1 MHRQNKRAFTLIE
14 LLVVIAIIALLIGIL
29 LPALGKA
36 RAAARQLKDSS
47 QIKGIHQGMVTWA
60 QQNDERY
67 PLPSEV
73 DPDAFTIRENGV
85 DPSDPSSLVQNDAT
99 RHIFSLL
106 INNGTVTE
114 ELYIS
119 PAEQGAIEEYDG
131 YQVDR
136 PESAF
141 DEDRAQWDPAF
152 RAVPNDTAI
161 GDDQNDTDPGS
172 FSYAHTPPFGARKQ
186 EYWRDTFQ
194 AQSAVLGNRG
204 AAWELTNQTG
214 RWELEEG
221 NTIDTTNY
229 SEPVG
234 KNSNTLLIHGS
245 RVKWEGNIAYNDN
258 HVDFETEPDPDDVTW
273 NFSAISQA
281 EDRNAPD
288 NLHHNEDDADR
299 TETEELD
306 GSYNIVSNNSDE
318 RNNFIRSYN
327 DEVNA
332 SNPRDI
338 TINLFLD

>member
-1 MHRQNKRAFTLIE
+1 
-14 LLVVIAIIALLIGIL
+14 
-29 LPALGKA
+29 
-36 RAAARQLKDSS
+36 
-47 QIKGIHQGMVTWA
+47 MVTWA

-186 EYWRDTFQ
+186 EYWRDTFK

-204 AAWELTNQTG
+204 ASWTLENAEG
-214 RWELEEG
+214 DDRRWELIEDEE
-221 NTIDTTNY
+221 ISIPEYDT
-229 SEPVG
+229 PVG
-234 KNSNTLLIHGS
+234 DNSNTLLIHGS
-245 RVKWEGNIAYNDN
+245 GVSWEGNIAYNDN
-258 HVDFETEPDPDDVTW
+258 HTEFETEPDPDDVTW
-273 NFSAISQA
+273 NFSGIENARV
-281 EDRNAPD
+281 RNSPD
-288 NLHHNEDDADR
+288 NLFHNEDDADGDEGGD
-299 TETEELD
+299 TDEID
-306 GSYNIVSNNSDE
+306 GSYNIVSNDSDE
-318 RNNFIRSYN
+318 RNNFIRSYS
-327 DEVNA
+327 DEISGDLRN
-332 SNPRDI
+332 I
-338 TINLFLD
+338 TIEIFLD